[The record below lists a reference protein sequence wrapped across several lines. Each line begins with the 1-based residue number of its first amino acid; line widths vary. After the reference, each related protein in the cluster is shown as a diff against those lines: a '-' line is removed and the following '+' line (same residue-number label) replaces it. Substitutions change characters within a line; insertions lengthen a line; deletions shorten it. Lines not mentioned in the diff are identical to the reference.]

1 MPKKAVS
8 IFFITLF
15 TLFISA
21 PTVISLVEKSFDTS
35 VFFNINE
42 EENNSSETVKIFE
55 VKLLGNQQYYLS
67 LLDLEKEK
75 SYTSY
80 LKNYTPYVTEC
91 VSPPPEIG

>member
-1 MPKKAVS
+1 MS

-21 PTVISLVEKSFDTS
+21 PTVISLVEKSFDTAA
-35 VFFNINE
+35 FFNVCE
-42 EENNSSETVKIFE
+42 EESNNSETVKVFE
-55 VKLLGNQQYYLS
+55 VKLLENQQYYLS

-80 LKNYTPYVTEC
+80 LKNYTPHVIEC
-91 VSPPPEIG
+91 VSPPPEIS